1 MLQSTLST
9 AIKFALASVAI
20 GAVLSVFDISA
31 IEVVK
36 EMGLTPEAIRGLIS
50 RAFEWALPH
59 FILGAMETAIVSFVV
74 GTVEPLGFFLT
85 QFDDD
90 SVLDGLPPPNQF
102 FLSGSLDIQAA
113 AAVPEPGTDVA
124 GGMNTP

>member
-1 MLQSTLST
+1 MGNQADGSRGH
-9 AIKFALASVAI
+9 VAEHAFNGDQIRACVGTI

-59 FILGAMETAIVSFVV
+59 FILGAMVIIPIWLIIYLLRPP
-74 GTVEPLGFFLT
+74 GLGK
-85 QFDDD
+85 
-90 SVLDGLPPPNQF
+90 
-102 FLSGSLDIQAA
+102 
-113 AAVPEPGTDVA
+113 
-124 GGMNTP
+124 

>member
-1 MLQSTLST
+1 MWGIRLAVHGAMLQSTLST

-20 GAVLSVFDISA
+20 GAVLSAFDISA

-59 FILGAMETAIVSFVV
+59 FILGAMVIIPIWLIIYLLRPP
-74 GTVEPLGFFLT
+74 GLGK
-85 QFDDD
+85 
-90 SVLDGLPPPNQF
+90 
-102 FLSGSLDIQAA
+102 
-113 AAVPEPGTDVA
+113 
-124 GGMNTP
+124 